1 MEYLRGGLQAELKQ
15 ETGPWTIVILKTS
28 NIIIIWNL
36 YQYKYPGKYPDI
48 NSCTRSYQK
57 VLISGFQRSC
67 IWSQWMKS
75 TYWTKLYTG
84 FAWGPHEPN
93 WCQSSSKVFTFL
105 ETWKKGKLPED
116 QCIAACES
124 MVYAYMYLGLFI
136 YLWIWKNGWN
146 FWKPSMLYNVH
157 MWDILVWNNI
167 QDPKVLGLPSN

>member
-15 ETGPWTIVILKTS
+15 ETGPWTIRISKTS

-36 YQYKYPGKYPDI
+36 YQYRYHGKYPDAY
-48 NSCTRSYQK
+48 SCTRSSSKSFNFWFSEKLY
-57 VLISGFQRSC
+57 LISMNGEHKTVHW
-67 IWSQWMKS
+67 I
-75 TYWTKLYTG
+75 
-84 FAWGPHEPN
+84 
-93 WCQSSSKVFTFL
+93 
-105 ETWKKGKLPED
+105 WKKGKLPED

-157 MWDILVWNNI
+157 MWDILVLNDI
-167 QDPKVLGLPSN
+167 QDPKFLGLPSN

>member
-1 MEYLRGGLQAELKQ
+1 MKGSLTLVRDLH
-15 ETGPWTIVILKTS
+15 
-28 NIIIIWNL
+28 
-36 YQYKYPGKYPDI
+36 
-48 NSCTRSYQK
+48 QK
-57 VLISGFQRSC
+57 VLISSFQRSC
-67 IWSQWMKS
+67 IWSHLMKS

-124 MVYAYMYLGLFI
+124 MVYAYMYLGLFL